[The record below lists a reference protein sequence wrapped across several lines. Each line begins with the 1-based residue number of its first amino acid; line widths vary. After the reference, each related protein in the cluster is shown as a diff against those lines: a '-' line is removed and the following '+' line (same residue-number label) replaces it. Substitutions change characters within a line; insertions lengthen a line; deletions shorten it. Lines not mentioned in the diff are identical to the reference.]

1 MKIDSI
7 NIIYKFSKFISVLC
21 FTISCLITLLL
32 IYLLFGGSLEGHI
45 EMESNI
51 NQVIEV
57 NEYSSFN
64 LVPFSLKLFMFL
76 LMVTILFLINTILRC
91 WDNFMSLVK
100 KGKYFEIDTI
110 KNLKYISFILTGI
123 WIVLF
128 IIEVIAEIIVETSIS
143 FKENINDYSVN
154 ESLYSFDSSFSLP
167 GLTFLVVST
176 VLWVLSH
183 ILIQGIKIKNENKL
197 TI

>member
-57 NEYSSFN
+57 NEYSNFN

>member
-1 MKIDSI
+1 M
-7 NIIYKFSKFISVLC
+7 
-21 FTISCLITLLL
+21 LL
-32 IYLLFGGSLEGHI
+32 Y
-45 EMESNI
+45 
-51 NQVIEV
+51 V
-57 NEYSSFN
+57 NESSIR
-64 LVPFSLKLFMFL
+64 L
-76 LMVTILFLINTILRC
+76 L
-91 WDNFMSLVK
+91 
-100 KGKYFEIDTI
+100 

-143 FKENINDYSVN
+143 FKENINDYPVN

-183 ILIQGIKIKNENKL
+183 ILIQGIKIKNENEL

>member
-57 NEYSSFN
+57 NEYSNFN

-91 WDNFMSLVK
+91 WDNFMTLVK

-143 FKENINDYSVN
+143 FKENINDYPVN

-183 ILIQGIKIKNENKL
+183 ILIQGIKIKNENEL

>member
-32 IYLLFGGSLEGHI
+32 IHLLFGGSLEGHI

-57 NEYSSFN
+57 NEYSNFN

-91 WDNFMSLVK
+91 WDNFMTLVK

-143 FKENINDYSVN
+143 FKENINDYPVN

-183 ILIQGIKIKNENKL
+183 ILIQGIKIKNENEL

>member
-57 NEYSSFN
+57 NEYSNFN

-91 WDNFMSLVK
+91 WDNFMTLVK

-143 FKENINDYSVN
+143 FKENINDYPVN

-183 ILIQGIKIKNENKL
+183 ILIQGIKIKSENEL

>member
-57 NEYSSFN
+57 NEYSNFN

-76 LMVTILFLINTILRC
+76 LMVTILFLINTIVRC

-143 FKENINDYSVN
+143 FKENINDYPVN

-183 ILIQGIKIKNENKL
+183 ILIQGIKIKNENEL

>member
-1 MKIDSI
+1 
-7 NIIYKFSKFISVLC
+7 
-21 FTISCLITLLL
+21 
-32 IYLLFGGSLEGHI
+32 LFGGSLEGHI